1 VKTNKVIKDKV
12 KYEEGQTLNFN
23 LIGSYSKIEITD
35 GMKLDN
41 QNLFKKYED
50 HLVFEYDLPRS
61 IAKHLVKEYGT
72 VAKRVAELGKQTGT
86 NKQLTSDSDKP
97 FLEAEV
103 LFAIREQMAQK
114 PNDVLCRRV
123 PISFLD
129 QEVAQTQV
137 LSKVIDIFAKEKK
150 WDAKKKAQELS
161 EAEAGLKSMK

>member
-1 VKTNKVIKDKV
+1 
-12 KYEEGQTLNFN
+12 
-23 LIGSYSKIEITD
+23 
-35 GMKLDN
+35 M
-41 QNLFKKYED
+41 
-50 HLVFEYDLPRS
+50 
-61 IAKHLVKEYGT
+61 KEYGT

-137 LSKVIDIFAKEKK
+137 LSKVVDIFAKEKK